1 MKKLLLG
8 VSGYKQ
14 GERIFPIIPELSKH
28 FEISLLTYH
37 HMNPNRDNNGA
48 IDMRDVFYNKY
59 KSYFSCIYR
68 DWKSVDYSQFD
79 CILHDDCRDKGESI
93 PTKLIYPY
101 AKKHNI
107 TVFGSSHGNKDYV
120 GHIHEVD
127 HYKSVFDYCFLFG
140 QWQKQACGN
149 KDYLLLG
156 GIPANDALKQYERTN
171 EYILIIPNY
180 IDTERGPF
188 PIRFGDKF
196 IKEIKL
202 FDLQQKY
209 GKKVVVKLKP
219 RDRHFAQGNPYMQD
233 INFVKDL
240 FDRNNI
246 EGEVIRDIE
255 DDNLMI
261 SKAHSVIGTTSTLCF
276 KSVQMGIPTVTI
288 KGGAFIGAFEQYR
301 GLCDPYQVPAVL
313 DTQLKLT
320 RDKNFI
326 NNVIEGGLNYDSTS
340 IFIKNMIERL

>member
-8 VSGYKQ
+8 ASGYKQ
-14 GERIFPIIPELSKH
+14 GERIYPIIPELSKH

-37 HMNPNRDNNGA
+37 HMNPNKENNGS

-59 KSYFSCIYR
+59 RSYFSHIYR
-68 DWKSVDYSQFD
+68 NWKSVDYSQFD
-79 CILHDDCRDKGESI
+79 CILHDDCRDKGEHI

-107 TVFGSSHGNKDYV
+107 TVFGSAHGNKDYV
-120 GHIHEVD
+120 GNIHEVD

-140 QWQKQACGN
+140 QWQKQACKN
-149 KDYLLLG
+149 KDFLLLG
-156 GIPANDALKQYERTN
+156 GIPANDALKQYKRTN

-180 IDTERGPF
+180 IDIERGPF
-188 PIRFGDKF
+188 PVRFGDKF

-209 GKKVVVKLKP
+209 GKKIVVKLKP

-233 INFVKDL
+233 INFVEEL
-240 FDRNNI
+240 LARNNI
-246 EGEVIRDIE
+246 EGDVIRDIE

-261 SKAHSVIGTTSTLCF
+261 SRAHSVIGTTSTLCF

-288 KGGAFIGAFEQYR
+288 KGGAFIGAFQHYR
-301 GLCDPYQVPAVL
+301 GLCELYQVPNVL
-313 DTQLKLT
+313 DIQLKLP
-320 RDKNFI
+320 RDENFI
-326 NNVIEGGLNYDSTS
+326 DNIIEGGLNYDSTS
-340 IFIKNMIERL
+340 IFIKSIIERL